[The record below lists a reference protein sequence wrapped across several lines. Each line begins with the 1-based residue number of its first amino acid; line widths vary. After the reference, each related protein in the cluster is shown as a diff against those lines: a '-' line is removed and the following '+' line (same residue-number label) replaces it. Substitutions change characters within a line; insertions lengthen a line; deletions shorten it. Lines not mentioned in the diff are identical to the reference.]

1 MHYSSPLCLAN
12 CFGHNNNAQTASFKT
27 YALKSCA
34 CSLYKRSREQPKV
47 ETEAQFWN
55 RSSILKWKLDFE
67 IEVQFWNQSSILKLK
82 FHSEI
87 KARFCN
93 RSFILKI
100 EVWFW
105 NRGSF
110 LKLKLDFE
118 IKAHFELWN
127 WSSISKFDF
136 EIETWFWNRSLI
148 WKSKLNPLTN
158 RFRHHI
164 ETSQLICSVFG
175 EASFENW
182 SSNFKSKLHFEIQV
196 RFENR
201 SLILK

>member
-1 MHYSSPLCLAN
+1 MLVLQPTHHQFVTILRYQTLQSLFKQDYVEVLTLTIAFTLHYSSPLCLAN

-34 CSLYKRSREQPKV
+34 CSLYKRSHEQPKV
-47 ETEAQFWN
+47 EVEAQFWN
-55 RSSILKWKLDFE
+55 RSSILKWKLNFE

-87 KARFCN
+87 KAPFCN

-105 NRGSF
+105 NRGSI

-118 IKAHFELWN
+118 I
-127 WSSISKFDF
+127 
-136 EIETWFWNRSLI
+136 
-148 WKSKLNPLTN
+148 
-158 RFRHHI
+158 
-164 ETSQLICSVFG
+164 
-175 EASFENW
+175 EAW
-182 SSNFKSKLHFEIQV
+182 
-196 RFENR
+196 FENR
-201 SLILK
+201 SLTH